1 MHLCLGVFL
10 DVCGF
15 AFLYLGAEKS
25 AILLLYLCLFFPTT
39 SHTELD
45 DLKSEIK
52 GDHGCLHNL

>member
-15 AFLYLGAEKS
+15 AFLCLGAEKKCNFTLVFMS
-25 AILLLYLCLFFPTT
+25 FFPIT
-39 SHTELD
+39 SYAVLD